1 MSLFENS
8 QYRWRE
14 TYFVQFPSRNR
25 PTLDKV
31 RQALSTVG
39 DRLELTGLTADKRGR
54 FESLTILAP
63 DDFAALDISYIS
75 GPEVLEQGA
84 ELAAELSSAG
94 CRAGDQT
101 PLARLREY
109 DGRFDVLHFERV
121 GDAEDDEDEEPDGML
136 DPSALLLVLE
146 ALAELTGGIAIDPQT
161 GTVL

>member
-31 RQALSTVG
+31 HQALSMVS
-39 DRLELTGLTADKRGR
+39 DRLELTAVTGDKRGR

-84 ELAAELSSAG
+84 ALAEELTAAG
-94 CRAGDQT
+94 CRAGDQV
-101 PLARLREY
+101 PLAQLREY
-109 DGRFDVLHFERV
+109 DARFDVLHFERV
-121 GDAEDDEDEEPDGML
+121 GDAEGAEEEESDGML
-136 DPSALLLVLE
+136 DPSALLLVLD
-146 ALAELTGGIAIDPQT
+146 ALAELTGGIAVDPQT
-161 GTVL
+161 GTML